1 MPMPSL
7 KQGAVEK
14 SRDGRTASTEKNMSS
29 CCVVRCRPLSYQ
41 GVSAAVWH
49 RFRHSCARFVN
60 PHSYSGS
67 SEEHTS
73 ELQSLMRI
81 SYAAFCL
88 TKKKPTITPLA
99 LEREKSSTYDTLLIN
114 HENSLC
120 LTLHH
125 TIK

>member
-14 SRDGRTASTEKNMSS
+14 SRDGRTASTEKNISS

-49 RFRHSCARFVN
+49 RFRHSCARLVN
-60 PHSYSGS
+60 PHSYR

-81 SYAAFCL
+81 SYAVFCL
-88 TKKKPTITPLA
+88 KKHKHNQYINTCASPMHNHVIPHIT
-99 LEREKSSTYDTLLIN
+99 
-114 HENSLC
+114 
-120 LTLHH
+120 
-125 TIK
+125 